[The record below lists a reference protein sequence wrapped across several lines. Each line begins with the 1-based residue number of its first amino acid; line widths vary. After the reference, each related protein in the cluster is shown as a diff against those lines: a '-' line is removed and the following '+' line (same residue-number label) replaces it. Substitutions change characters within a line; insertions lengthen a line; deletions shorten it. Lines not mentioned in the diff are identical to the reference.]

1 MAGWWMVQV
10 TSPINGDVYFAS
22 RAYGS
27 DMAQFEVRGDAEDL
41 AEEVLYYYEEILG
54 RGDVEVSIV
63 FMNEHGLVQGK
74 VMS

>member
-10 TSPINGDVYFAS
+10 KSGIHGEYFAT

-27 DMAQFEVRGDAEDL
+27 DMAQFEARGDAEDL